1 MESVDVTNTGVFIG
15 GEWGDASDG
24 ASLPTINPA
33 TEESITK
40 VASSTVEDADR
51 AVLAAREA
59 FDDGRWSGKSAAS
72 RTKVL
77 LRIADLLD
85 EQNKEIATLESLD
98 NGKTF
103 FESSKIDVPFVANL
117 FRYYAGWA
125 TKFHGDTIPV
135 SGPFLNYTL
144 REPLGV
150 VAAIV
155 PWNFPLLLTTWKLA
169 PALAMG
175 NTVVL
180 KPAEITPLSALKLAA
195 ICKEAG
201 LPDGVLNV
209 LPGKGSVVG
218 QRLVEHPDVDKIAFT
233 GSTSVGKGI
242 MKTAADTLKK
252 ITLELGGKSPNI
264 VFEDA
269 DFDAA
274 VKGAMNGIFYNK
286 GEICA
291 AGSRVLVQET
301 IHKEFVKVLGE
312 RTEAMTLGDPF
323 DKNTR
328 MGPVVSEEQMNSVL
342 EYIESGK
349 SDGADLVAGGSKA
362 DMDKGYFVRPTVFD
376 NVTPEMKIAREEIF
390 GPVVAVIPFK
400 DEEEALKI
408 ANDSPYGLA
417 SGVWTGNVG
426 RAHRVAAGL
435 KAGTVWI
442 NTYNIYDPASPF
454 GGYKESGFGRELGV
468 SALEHYTQVKSV
480 WVNLGL

>member
-286 GEICA
+286 GEVCA
-291 AGSRVLVQET
+291 AGSRVLVQES
-301 IHKEFVKVLGE
+301 IHKEFVKALGE

-328 MGPVVSEEQMNSVL
+328 MGPVVSEDQMNSVL

-376 NVTPEMKIAREEIF
+376 NVKPEMKIAREEIF

>member
-1 MESVDVTNTGVFIG
+1 M
-15 GEWGDASDG
+15 
-24 ASLPTINPA
+24 
-33 TEESITK
+33 
-40 VASSTVEDADR
+40 
-51 AVLAAREA
+51 
-59 FDDGRWSGKSAAS
+59 
-72 RTKVL
+72 
-77 LRIADLLD
+77 
-85 EQNKEIATLESLD
+85 
-98 NGKTF
+98 
-103 FESSKIDVPFVANL
+103 
-117 FRYYAGWA
+117 Y
-125 TKFHGDTIPV
+125 
-135 SGPFLNYTL
+135 
-144 REPLGV
+144 
-150 VAAIV
+150 
-155 PWNFPLLLTTWKLA
+155 
-169 PALAMG
+169 
-175 NTVVL
+175 
-180 KPAEITPLSALKLAA
+180 
-195 ICKEAG
+195 
-201 LPDGVLNV
+201 
-209 LPGKGSVVG
+209 
-218 QRLVEHPDVDKIAFT
+218 
-233 GSTSVGKGI
+233 
-242 MKTAADTLKK
+242 AADTLKK

-274 VKGAMNGIFYNK
+274 VRGAMNGIFYNK
-286 GEICA
+286 GEVCA
-291 AGSRVLVQET
+291 AGSRVLVQES
-301 IHKEFVKVLGE
+301 IHKEFVKALGE

>member
-85 EQNKEIATLESLD
+85 EQNQEIATLESLD

-233 GSTSVGKGI
+233 GSTPVGKGI

-264 VFEDA
+264 IFEDA

-274 VKGAMNGIFYNK
+274 VKGAMSGIFYNK
-286 GEICA
+286 GEVCA
-291 AGSRVLVQET
+291 AGSRVLVQES
-301 IHKEFVKVLGE
+301 IHKEFVKALGE

-376 NVTPEMKIAREEIF
+376 NVKPEMKIAREEIF

>member
-24 ASLPTINPA
+24 ASRPTINPA

-40 VASSTVEDADR
+40 VASCTVEDADR

-85 EQNKEIATLESLD
+85 EQNQEIATLESLD

-144 REPLGV
+144 REPIGV

-155 PWNFPLLLTTWKLA
+155 PWNFPLLLTAWKLA

-264 VFEDA
+264 IFEDA

-286 GEICA
+286 GEVCA
-291 AGSRVLVQET
+291 AGSIVLVQES
-301 IHKEFVKVLGE
+301 IHKEFVKALGE

-328 MGPVVSEEQMNSVL
+328 MGPVVSEDQMNSVL

-376 NVTPEMKIAREEIF
+376 NVKPEMKIAREEIF

>member
-1 MESVDVTNTGVFIG
+1 MEPVDVTNTGVFIG

-33 TEESITK
+33 TEEPITK
-40 VASSTVEDADR
+40 VASSTIEDADR
-51 AVLAAREA
+51 AVLTAREA

-286 GEICA
+286 GEVCA

-301 IHKEFVKVLGE
+301 IHKEFVKALGE

-328 MGPVVSEEQMNSVL
+328 MGPVVSKEQMNSVL

-349 SDGADLVAGGSKA
+349 SEGADLVAGGSKA

>member
-85 EQNKEIATLESLD
+85 EQNQEIATLESLD

-135 SGPFLNYTL
+135 AGPFLNYTL
-144 REPLGV
+144 REPIGV

-286 GEICA
+286 GEVCA
-291 AGSRVLVQET
+291 AGSRVLVQES
-301 IHKEFVKVLGE
+301 IHKKFVEALGE

-328 MGPVVSEEQMNSVL
+328 MGPVVSEDQMNNVL

-376 NVTPEMKIAREEIF
+376 NVKPEMKIAREEIF